1 MARFQIAPGPVPL
14 HHQVYQDLRA
24 ALDDREWAAGDRLP
38 TERELARRYGCSLI
52 TVRRALDELRREHRL
67 TRTQGRG
74 TFVSQPAI
82 ERDLLGSASFNEEM
96 TAAGLEP
103 ETRTVTARKEPAS
116 ERVAQALG
124 LRLGAPTIY
133 LERRASA
140 CAACSS
146 TTSRQIRCTRSWPA
160 ATAPRSFV
168 PARRSN
174 RCCCLRARGASL
186 ATFRVASPSSS
197 SVSPSRRATSRS
209 STARH
214 SSEATGRSFG
224 STPHPFATVQAF
236 TNCNSPM
243 RHRAGAEASR
253 RRLRK
258 DRSDRARR
266 RT

>member
-133 LERRASA
+133 LERLRIASSEPLLLEQA
-140 CAACSS
+140 HLPGVRLRGLLEHDLEANSLYEILA
-146 TTSRQIRCTRSWPA
+146 SRYGAQVVRTRETIEPVLLP
-160 ATAPRSFV
+160 PREGRLLGHV
-168 PARRSN
+168 
-174 RCCCLRARGASL
+174 
-186 ATFRVASPSSS
+186 
-197 SVSPSRRATSRS
+197 PSRLALLLV
-209 STARH
+209 
-214 SSEATGRSFG
+214 G
-224 STPHPFATVQAF
+224 VAF
-236 TNCNSPM
+236 T
-243 RHRAGAEASR
+243 AS
-253 RRLRK
+253 
-258 DRSDRARR
+258 DEPIEYSETFVRSDRTKFRIDTTPVRDGSSLHQLQFTDAASGRS
-266 RT
+266 